1 MHQVTGR
8 WRALT
13 SGLAAIVLL
22 AACAG
27 ATPTPQTITIT
38 APPVVQPTPQTIT
51 ITAPPVVQPT
61 PITVTITAPPAI
73 TPQPLPATGPGPN
86 GGTIVTWFV
95 GLGAG
100 GQPQQLQAE
109 ADFVN
114 NFNNSQKDVYIS
126 LEIYNNNVAG
136 SILKTQI
143 AAGNAPDI
151 IGPVGVEGLNLFRDQ
166 LLDLAPLI
174 ASSSYHVD
182 GIDPALV
189 NFFKLGENNAT
200 VGVPFATYPS
210 FLYYNKD
217 LFDEAGLP
225 YPPSK
230 VGDLY
235 DGKPWD
241 MDALRSLAMKL
252 TVDAK
257 GNDATSADFDP
268 TTVEQWGFDMQY
280 ADNSPLAETSLFG
293 ASSFLAADGK
303 SAQIPEQVSTGEK
316 WYNAGVWTDHFI
328 PSATQI
334 ASDLLDKGNEFES
347 GNLAMNESHSWFTCC
362 IYPAAP
368 AKPKIKNFGF
378 AIAPSY
384 NGKITAKLHA
394 DTFSLLKTTKNPDA
408 AFKALTALAGSSELL
423 TLYGGFPADPSKQ
436 DAFFKATEANF
447 PGVTLDWSVPQ
458 AMLAYPDVPNHQSWV
473 PNYAKAKSA
482 WQAFQNKYRSTPG
495 LDIDAELATLQ
506 TTLQGIFDEVNP

>member
-1 MHQVTGR
+1 MHQITGR
-8 WRALT
+8 WRVLT
-13 SGLAAIVLL
+13 GGFAAIMLF

-27 ATPTPQTITIT
+27 TTATPVTIT
-38 APPVVQPTPQTIT
+38 APPGVQPTPITVT

-73 TPQPLPATGPGPN
+73 TPAPLPASGPGPN
-86 GGTIVTWFV
+86 GGVVVSWFV

-114 NFNNSQKDVYIS
+114 TFNTSQKDVYIS
-126 LEIYNNNVAG
+126 LEIYNNNVAAQ
-136 SILKTQI
+136 ILKTQI

-174 ASSSYHVD
+174 ASTGYSVPGVD
-182 GIDPALV
+182 PKLV
-189 NFFKLGENNAT
+189 DFFKLGENNAT

-210 FLYYNKD
+210 FLYFNKD
-217 LFDEAGLP
+217 LFDEANLP
-225 YPPSK
+225 YPPTK
-230 VGDLY
+230 VGDPY
-235 DGKPWD
+235 QGKPWD
-241 MDALRSLAMKL
+241 MVALRALAMKL
-252 TVDAK
+252 TVDSK

-268 TTVEQWGFDMQY
+268 ANVTQWGFDMQY

-334 ASDLLDKGNEFES
+334 SSDLLDKGNEFES

-368 AKPKIKNFGF
+368 AKAKIKQFGF
-378 AIAPSY
+378 AIAPAY
-384 NGKITAKLHA
+384 NGTITAKLHA
-394 DTFSLLKTTKNPDA
+394 DTFSLLKTTKVPDA
-408 AFKALTALAGSSELL
+408 AFKALTALVGSSELL
-423 TLYGGFPADPSKQ
+423 TLYGAFPANPAQQ
-436 DAFFKATEANF
+436 DAFFKATDANF
-447 PGVTLDWSVPQ
+447 PGVKLDWSVPQ

-473 PNYAKAKSA
+473 PNYAKAKTA
-482 WQAFQNKYRSTPG
+482 WQTFQNKYRTTAG

-506 TTLQGIFDEVNP
+506 TTLQGIFDEVSP